1 MHMFMPRPGE
11 NFMPQRITIALLGLL
26 GACCAYPV
34 WSAIPDPAAT
44 PDPNEPS
51 VDQVFSA
58 ARAGHYADAKK
69 MMTVVLEHHPR
80 SARAHYV
87 MAELDADMK
96 DYGAARDE
104 LKTAETI
111 APGLP
116 SISPASVAALSKE
129 IGAPPPP
136 PVPAT
141 PTGPGASDQTGT
153 MMPAP
158 AVNAATVMSPP
169 VVTATRAKPF
179 PLTILWVV
187 GAVLVFLWLMFRR
200 RPAPVYA
207 ANAAGT
213 PATTPPPGGFPNV
226 VAGGSGIVGGLASG
240 LAVGAGI
247 AAGEELVRH
256 GFESHH
262 EHEAGAGTPLAPE
275 TPDPGANSDQGGPDF
290 GISDPGGGSWD
301 DGSSGSSGDGG
312 GGDWT

>member
-1 MHMFMPRPGE
+1 
-11 NFMPQRITIALLGLL
+11 MPQRITIALLALL
-26 GACCAYPV
+26 GTCCAYPAL
-34 WSAIPDPAAT
+34 SADPS
-44 PDPNEPS
+44 EPS

-58 ARAGHYADAKK
+58 ARAGHYAEAKK

-96 DYGAARDE
+96 NYGEARDE
-104 LKTAETI
+104 LKAAETI

-116 SISPASVAALSKE
+116 SISPQSVAALSKE

-141 PTGPGASDQTGT
+141 PDQTGT
-153 MMPAP
+153 MTAAP
-158 AVNAATVMSPP
+158 AISPVSPATAMSAAAATAAP
-169 VVTATRAKPF
+169 AKHF
-179 PLTILWVV
+179 PWTIVWVV
-187 GAVLVFLWLMFRR
+187 GAVLVLLWLLFRR

-207 ANAAGT
+207 SNAAGT

-262 EHEAGAGTPLAPE
+262 EHEAGTGTPAAPE
-275 TPDPGANSDQGGPDF
+275 TPDPGANSDMGGPDF
-290 GISDPGGGSWD
+290 GISDPGGSWD
-301 DGSSGSSGDGG
+301 DGGSGSGDGG
-312 GGDWT
+312 GGDDWT